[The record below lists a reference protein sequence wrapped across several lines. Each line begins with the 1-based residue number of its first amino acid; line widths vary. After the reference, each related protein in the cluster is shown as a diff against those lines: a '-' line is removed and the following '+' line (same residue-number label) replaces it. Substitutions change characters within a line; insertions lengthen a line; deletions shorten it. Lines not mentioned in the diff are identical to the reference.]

1 MTIAPIGTETLGAGA
16 APEST
21 ARAQAPD
28 FATWLTRE
36 LEGVNTNISNA
47 DMQVRQLAVGETTN
61 IHQVMI
67 SLEKA
72 RMSLELVVQVRNK
85 CLESYQSLMQMQI

>member
-1 MTIAPIGTETLGAGA
+1 MTVAPIGTETLGVGA
-16 APEST
+16 SPEFAT
-21 ARAQAPD
+21 PAQGPD

-36 LEGVNTNISNA
+36 LEGVNTNIANA

-72 RMSLELVVQVRNK
+72 RMSLELVMQVRNK

>member
-1 MTIAPIGTETLGAGA
+1 MTVAPIGTATLDVGA
-16 APEST
+16 APEFAAT
-21 ARAQAPD
+21 AQAPD

-47 DMQVRQLAVGETTN
+47 EMRVRQLAVGETTN